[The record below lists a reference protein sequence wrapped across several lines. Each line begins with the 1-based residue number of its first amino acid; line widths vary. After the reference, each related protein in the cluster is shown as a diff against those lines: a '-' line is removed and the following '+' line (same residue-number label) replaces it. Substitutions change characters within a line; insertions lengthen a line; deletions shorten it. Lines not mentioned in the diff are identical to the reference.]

1 MCKMEA
7 IVRQG
12 MPTDQKRDLD
22 LLSMQVRMYL
32 ERWYKQDGQR
42 HSKTLIKFEGDRY
55 RPTEIEVHFR
65 RSAKKYG

>member
-1 MCKMEA
+1 MET

-12 MPTDQKRDLD
+12 MPQQQKWDLD
-22 LLSMQVRMYL
+22 KLALQIRMYL

-42 HSKTLIKFEGDRY
+42 HSKTVITFEGDRY

-65 RSAKKYG
+65 RSGKKYG